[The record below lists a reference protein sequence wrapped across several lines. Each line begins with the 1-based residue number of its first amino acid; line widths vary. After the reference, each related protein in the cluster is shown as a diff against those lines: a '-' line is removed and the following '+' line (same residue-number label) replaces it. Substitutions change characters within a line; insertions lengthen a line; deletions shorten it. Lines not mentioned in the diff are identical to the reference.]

1 MKMLAKILFYILPA
15 IVIIFL
21 SLMMAE
27 MYFRWPFYYSYLI
40 ISTLVMLVLW
50 MILIVIFKVTY
61 AYPTPKGFYLRL
73 ITAWTATA
81 GLAWI
86 INYFVLAHLM
96 SNQGERLN
104 LSIFTLAFTWI
115 AGLVL
120 ILISQAGLALLQRI
134 FFSDQLLFLRK
145 FIQVVLGAG
154 AVGLVGLLLINI
166 FINSRYSSQIYTL
179 DGAPEAGTAIVF
191 GAGVYP
197 NSGRPSAVLRERLD
211 VGAELLETGKVQQVL
226 LSGAGSGE
234 RNEVNVMA
242 EYMAEL
248 SISEASLL
256 EDQQGVRTLATC
268 QRAAEDFGV
277 EEALLVSQAFHLPRA
292 LFLCEA
298 FGIEAQ
304 GVQAD
309 QHDYS
314 PLNLIIWNV
323 RESIATAYAWF
334 EVKLGIDPS

>member
-1 MKMLAKILFYILPA
+1 
-15 IVIIFL
+15 
-21 SLMMAE
+21 MAE
-27 MYFRWPFYYSYLI
+27 MYFRWPFYYHYLL
-40 ISTLVMLVLW
+40 ISALVMLGLWAISMVL
-50 MILIVIFKVTY
+50 FKVTY

-73 ITAWTATA
+73 IVAWTATT
-81 GLAWI
+81 GLAWF
-86 INYFVLAHLM
+86 INHFVLVRFM
-96 SNQGERLN
+96 VNQGERPDW
-104 LSIFTLAFTWI
+104 SIFALVFTWI
-115 AGLVL
+115 VGLVL

-134 FFSDQLLFLRK
+134 FLSGQLKFLRK
-145 FIQVVLGAG
+145 LTLGLLG
-154 AVGLVGLLLINI
+154 LSAVGLVAVLLINMVI
-166 FINSRYSSQIYTL
+166 KSRYDPAIYSL
-179 DGAPEAGTAIVF
+179 DNAPEAATAIVF

-211 VGAELLETGKVQQVL
+211 VGADLLEAGKVQQVL

-234 RNEVNVMA
+234 RNEVNVMVD
-242 EYMAEL
+242 YMAEL
-248 SISEASLL
+248 GISEASLL

-277 EEALLVSQAFHLPRA
+277 EEALLVSQGFHLPRA
-292 LFLCEA
+292 LFLCES

-323 RESIATAYAWF
+323 RESIATTYAWF
-334 EVKLGIDPS
+334 EVKLGL